1 MFTSWL
7 CSLLTIFGSQN
18 VPLILA
24 FGSINISW
32 RFPVVPPPIEKYK
45 GKRPKRHL
53 VLSDMFAGAKH
64 FLIKEEK
71 AIEMCQAKNDRDK
84 L

>member
-1 MFTSWL
+1 MLSTNN
-7 CSLLTIFGSQN
+7 FGYQN
-18 VPLILA
+18 VPLTLA

-32 RFPVVPPPIEKYK
+32 WFPVAPPPIEKDK

-53 VLSDMFAGAKH
+53 VLSDMLAGAKH
-64 FLIKEEK
+64 FLTKEEK
-71 AIEMCQAKNDRDK
+71 ATEICQAKNVRDK